1 MFLTISYVSSASEKL
16 TIEDIEMLMIDTKV
30 NNNRNNIRGILVY
43 IDRNFF
49 QIIEGEYHKTMSL
62 FQSIQRDNRHYN
74 ILKILETKSLHR
86 KYKRFNSNYITSCS
100 EEASY
105 SLLKF
110 LEISNEDIP
119 DLRLHDLIVD
129 QSKALLSM
137 S

>member
-1 MFLTISYVSSASEKL
+1 M
-16 TIEDIEMLMIDTKV
+16 
-30 NNNRNNIRGILVY
+30 
-43 IDRNFF
+43 
-49 QIIEGEYHKTMSL
+49 
-62 FQSIQRDNRHYN
+62 
-74 ILKILETKSLHR
+74 ETKSLHR

-129 QSKALLSM
+129 QSKALLNM